1 MLLRKSASAKDE
13 RTTMIELYEL
23 CGANPVHLFSPF
35 CWRVRMAL
43 VHKGLSFRSNPTC
56 FTDKEL
62 IAFSGQG
69 KVPVIRDGDTVVYDS
84 LAIFAYLDSQYP
96 EKPLLGDAVASA
108 RAKAID
114 ALCTSVLRGGLLK
127 MVLLRV
133 LQACDPKD
141 HAYFRSTREAF
152 FSDRLENVDNPEQGQ
167 ALLEA
172 AWPVLAAVLK
182 TQPYFD
188 GDEPAGADYLVF
200 GHFMWAYTLG
210 IAPWQDNAPVND
222 WFNRLL
228 NIYEAQQGTVVRTA

>member
-1 MLLRKSASAKDE
+1 
-13 RTTMIELYEL
+13 MIELYEL
-23 CGANPVHLFSPF
+23 CGANPAHLFSPF

-43 VHKGLSFRSNPTC
+43 LHKGLAFSSQPVC
-56 FTDKEL
+56 FTDKEQ

-84 LAIFAYLDSQYP
+84 MAIFAYLDRTYP
-96 EKPLLGDAVASA
+96 DKPLLGEGVAAA
-108 RAKAID
+108 RARAID

-127 MVLLRV
+127 MLLLRV
-133 LQACDPKD
+133 LNAIHDKD
-141 HAYFRSTREAF
+141 HEYFRSTREAF
-152 FSDRLENVDNPEQGQ
+152 FSNTLENVDNPEQGK
-167 ALLEA
+167 ALLDS

-182 TQPYFD
+182 EQPYFD
-188 GDEPAGADYLVF
+188 GDTPAGADYLVF

-228 NIYEAQQGTVVRTA
+228 NSYEAQQGAVVRTA